1 MSFLF
6 LLGLQRLRV
15 LHLRMNPSGE
25 TFLVLEIQWP
35 MSSQMKNRP
44 SARQRKCRAQ
54 ASRPAKFLRLSLQMD
69 LPSTRQRKRQH
80 SFQQQTYQWP
90 SIRPVKCRQQKE
102 WPSARQWK
110 ERHAILTVEQQKHCL
125 EHQLL

>member
-1 MSFLF
+1 MIFLF
-6 LLGLQRLRV
+6 LLGFQRLRV

-25 TFLVLEIQWP
+25 TFLVVEIQWP
-35 MSSQMKNRP
+35 ISSKMINRP

-54 ASRPAKFLRLSLQMD
+54 ASRPVKFLRLSPQMD
-69 LPSTRQRKRQH
+69 RPSTRQRKRQH

-102 WPSARQWK
+102 WPSAR
-110 ERHAILTVEQQKHCL
+110 
-125 EHQLL
+125 